1 MNYPQRRA
9 PYKMRLFGKASTYH
23 GGGGNSS
30 QSFISGNEFALAKH
44 SFQSKA
50 KSFLLL
56 NEKGNL
62 LNLNDS

>member
-23 GGGGNSS
+23 GGNSS
-30 QSFISGNEFALAKH
+30 QSFISGSEFALAKH

-56 NEKGNL
+56 NEKRKL
-62 LNLNDS
+62 AELK

>member
-23 GGGGNSS
+23 GEVIHHKAL
-30 QSFISGNEFALAKH
+30 FSGSEFVLAKH

-56 NEKGNL
+56 NKRGNL